1 MNTPTKYSCP
11 KPVIAS
17 MVLKSMGIFFK
28 VVVWKQLVCNFLC
41 ILLFS
46 PQLEVGSDE
55 ERKLNVR

>member
-1 MNTPTKYSCP
+1 MESNRP
-11 KPVIAS
+11 KPVIAG
-17 MVLKSMGIFFK
+17 MVLKSVGMFFK
-28 VVVWKQLVCNFLC
+28 VTVWKQPACNFLC